1 MKITWI
7 DKKSVLRAD
16 KRFFKAGDEIPA
28 DVLSPSRIE
37 LLKSQKKIRVG
48 DPEVKKDVVK
58 SEIYGREVE
67 AEILPGVKKSDSIPV
82 ERPADDEPVKPARGR
97 KAKDD
102 NRSEE

>member
-1 MKITWI
+1 MKLTWI

-28 DVLSPSRIE
+28 DVLSPGRIE

-48 DPEVKKDVVK
+48 EEVKKPVI
-58 SEIYGREVE
+58 SAEIYGVPVNAVVTGEPVAVE
-67 AEILPGVKKSDSIPV
+67 EQP
-82 ERPADDEPVKPARGR
+82 EPVKPARGR

-102 NRSEE
+102 NRSEG